1 MAVEAVEAGTA
12 SIEDAVVVM
21 AVMEVAKSGAAMEVS
36 LMIRRKLKSSSRTK
50 AQKYVPR
57 HLARA

>member
-1 MAVEAVEAGTA
+1 
-12 SIEDAVVVM
+12 VVVM
-21 AVMEVAKSGAAMEVS
+21 AVMEVAKSGAAMQVS

-50 AQKYVPR
+50 AQKYVLR